1 MEMVSKRSC
10 PISLKKHTG
19 LIVGVTIQ
27 HKLALFYRSHYP
39 IFSSSHCLLL
49 ITLRVVP
56 YEIASN
62 VRSFDFAHLGNHGF
76 HRLSCSAEL
85 TIFTSSVIVF
95 HC

>member
-1 MEMVSKRSC
+1 MEQVSFMEMVSKRSC

-62 VRSFDFAHLGNHGF
+62 VRSFDFSHTSETMAF
-76 HRLSCSAEL
+76 TDSAVL
-85 TIFTSSVIVF
+85 QN
-95 HC
+95 